1 MDLANKIAI
10 VTGSTKGIG
19 EEIALEFARCGAKV
33 VVSGRSAERAEN
45 VCKAIQEAGGEA
57 IAIVAD
63 VSNMEDAQNLISGT
77 VEKWGQVDILVNNA
91 GITKDNLMM
100 RMKEADWDDVIS
112 INLKGSFNTIKSITR
127 QMMKQRSG
135 RIINITSVVG
145 QMGNAGQVNYA
156 ASKAGIIGMTKSV
169 ARELSSRG
177 ITCNA
182 IAPGFIATDM
192 TDVLDE
198 KTKESLNAQIPLG
211 RMGSVSDIARTAVFL
226 ASDDA
231 AYITGQTIN
240 VDGGMVMQ

>member
-1 MDLANKIAI
+1 MNLENKIAI

-45 VCKAIQEAGGEA
+45 VCKAIQDAGGEA
-57 IAIVAD
+57 TAIVAD
-63 VSNMEDAQNLISGT
+63 VSKMEDAQNLISGT
-77 VEKWGQVDILVNNA
+77 IEKWGQVDILVNNA
-91 GITKDNLMM
+91 GITKDNLIM

-112 INLKGSFNTIKSITR
+112 INLKGSFNCIKSVTR

-156 ASKAGIIGMTKSV
+156 ASKAGVIGMTKSV

-177 ITCNA
+177 VTCNA

-198 KTKESLNAQIPLG
+198 KTKGSLNSQIPLG
-211 RMGSVSDIARTAVFL
+211 RMGGVSDVARTAVFL